1 MITNNN
7 MNGKIKGKSIWNFVT
22 ALDWELDNV
31 EDRLNHVRKILGEY
45 QVDGVNFYH
54 EYFDEVF
61 NQDNPH
67 SKVNLILSTSS
78 ARYDESNI
86 SKALE
91 IIESYILCS
100 RDEIENRKK
109 DKIVYKIYNSK
120 ELLDRFKQEENLTYK
135 LASVNSDRSNN
146 CDKGDE
152 NKLDKEFENVFA
164 IFQLPKNYKKV
175 KDIVIEKKDFE
186 RFPILKEYQHSIDHM
201 ESKLQELMKI
211 DLKKIKDKKVKDDIR
226 NRKNILKKNL
236 RLLKLDMLD
245 AKKMIERPIIWK
257 SPLKD
262 SGCADYD
269 ILDMFDK
276 EVVKELLRVHKNVD
290 LQDDLS
296 CILVDL
302 ENLINKIEFTDKQ
315 RKVLE
320 LWSNG
325 LATGEISK
333 RLNVKPNTIAGC
345 LNSVVDL
352 IVKQYEKEYE
362 EWYYL
367 NIRKGEY
374 KRCKECGENKLISR
388 FDVKKD
394 NKDGRKTI
402 CKECLKNKK

>member
-1 MITNNN
+1 MYLDNNN
-7 MNGKIKGKSIWNFVT
+7 NFYGKIGGKHIGNF
-22 ALDWELDNV
+22 
-31 EDRLNHVRKILGEY
+31 LNFNYKLNTCEERIAFVNEVLEMYK
-45 QVDGVNFYH
+45 VDGVEFYH
-54 EYFDEVF
+54 EYFDEVYD
-61 NQDNPH
+61 QERKH
-67 SKVNLILSTSS
+67 SKIDLVIDKSKST
-78 ARYDESNI
+78 YTTSNI
-86 SKALE
+86 ASSLE
-91 IIESYILCS
+91 LIANYILAV
-100 RDEIENRKK
+100 DDVD
-109 DKIVYKIYNSK
+109 DKVNYKIYTSE
-120 ELLDRFKQEENLTYK
+120 ELFKRACQEFNVINDVAKANGGLDMKYEEE
-135 LASVNSDRSNN
+135 
-146 CDKGDE
+146 G
-152 NKLDKEFENVFA
+152 NKSIEAFPF
-164 IFQLPKNYKKV
+164 FQLPKNYKKV
-175 KDIVIEKKDFE
+175 KDLKLEKEDLEKYPPMKDYYEFYNYLKEESKRLWGTKNLSKEEMVRRGKIKKLLPEIKKD
-186 RFPILKEYQHSIDHM
+186 M
-201 ESKLQELMKI
+201 M
-211 DLKKIKDKKVKDDIR
+211 
-226 NRKNILKKNL
+226 
-236 RLLKLDMLD
+236 D
-245 AKKMIERPIIWK
+245 AKKQLQMPIIWK

-262 SGCADYD
+262 NGGADYD
-269 ILDMFDK
+269 LLDMFDK
-276 EVVKELLRVHKNVD
+276 EVVKELLRVHKGVD

-333 RLNVKPNTIAGC
+333 KLNVKPNTVVSC